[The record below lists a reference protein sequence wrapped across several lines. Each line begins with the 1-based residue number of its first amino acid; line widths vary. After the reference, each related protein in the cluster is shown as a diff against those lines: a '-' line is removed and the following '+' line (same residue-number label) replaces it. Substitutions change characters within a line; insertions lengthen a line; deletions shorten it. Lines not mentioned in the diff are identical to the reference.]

1 MSSQEIGKETLSAW
15 PVSLSSQLN
24 VQLPSTGSL
33 EIFGLDGRIIK
44 RQVCIQL
51 KHAAGLKAFIWYG
64 LPMKKKLT
72 IKNRLT
78 ISFFLWACPLA
89 VESDF
94 NRNLRH
100 GQGSGPLGVP
110 YAERRNLPLPNGP
123 PRFSFSCVLRLRH
136 TANAP
141 PGPSRNQNLLC

>member
-33 EIFGLDGRIIK
+33 EIFGLDGRIK

-64 LPMKKKLT
+64 LSMKKK
-72 IKNRLT
+72 
-78 ISFFLWACPLA
+78 
-89 VESDF
+89 
-94 NRNLRH
+94 
-100 GQGSGPLGVP
+100 
-110 YAERRNLPLPNGP
+110 
-123 PRFSFSCVLRLRH
+123 
-136 TANAP
+136 AN
-141 PGPSRNQNLLC
+141 N